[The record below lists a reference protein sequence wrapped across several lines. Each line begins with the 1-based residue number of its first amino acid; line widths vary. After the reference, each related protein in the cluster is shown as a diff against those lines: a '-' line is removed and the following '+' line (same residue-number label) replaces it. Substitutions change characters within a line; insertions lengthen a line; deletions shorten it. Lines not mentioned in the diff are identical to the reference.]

1 VRNPLMTEDDRTG
14 HSSIAEADGVASLPA
29 TPGPVPRRT
38 RRLFR
43 RRPRRRKIRWLRVF
57 LIGVPLAFLALFS
70 FVFGAVL
77 AFVPKVSGLQHEI
90 QVKFSNRG
98 NGGNSV
104 VYASDGKTQ
113 LGILTAHNEFF
124 LPPKDIPPIMAH
136 AIVAIED
143 KRFYTEPGIDI
154 RGIARAFVADVFG
167 GGTQGASTITEQ
179 FVKNALGQQYHR
191 SVLEKFYEAAIA
203 FQLAHRWSKPQI
215 LADYLNTAYFGSG
228 AYGVEAAAR
237 AYFGNDPQSNLYRC
251 GQTPNSKDP
260 KSLCVTNLT
269 PDEAALLAALVN
281 APTKFNGLE
290 NSGLAQDRRNL
301 VLRAMAA
308 QGYLN
313 APELT
318 AALQATVPPA
328 GSVLPPNQE
337 DSNKSAGYFVSW
349 VADTLTKH
357 LGFGTKAKG
366 KDVYTGGYKIVTTL
380 NSQLQ
385 DAAQA
390 IVNHTLPPGSGGPA
404 AAVVA
409 IDNTT
414 GEVRAMVGGYNFN
427 KNAFNLA
434 TQGERQPGSAWKV
447 FDLAAA
453 LDHGFTRDTGV
464 LSDPWTYRDPAEPAF
479 GAFSIRN
486 DEGGYY
492 GAKIPLWDALAV
504 SDNTV
509 FAHVGL
515 SPSVGTRL
523 IAAYAHNLG
532 ITTTISINPS
542 MVIGGLAIGVTP
554 LDMAHAYETIAN
566 YGRLTSGTL
575 VSDSCAGDAPDGNP
589 KLYQWEDIQP
599 APGTCPGPVGIQ
611 SILRG
616 NQAVLTNHT
625 NYRQALDYGTDQTE
639 VSMMHGVLTIGTAQ
653 SAQIPGLSAWGKT
666 GTTSNYADAWFVGS
680 TPKDG
685 KAPGQTIAVWV
696 GYPNGSKSM
705 AKDYGGKPV
714 YGGTYPALIWKAYV
728 EAMLRYYNSGSTGI
742 TNSTPA
748 TTPTYTPPSV
758 STATPTVGSTAPAT
772 QSTGVTGAPA
782 TGTTTP
788 ATGATTAT
796 QGPAS
801 TVTGGGG
808 STSTTP
814 TPPST
819 TPTTSTPPSTS
830 TGGGVVAPGSGTG
843 P

>member
-1 VRNPLMTEDDRTG
+1 MTEDDRTG
-14 HSSIAEADGVASLPA
+14 NSSIAEADGVASVPPA
-29 TPGPVPRRT
+29 MPAPVRRPPRRGI
-38 RRLFR
+38 FR

-90 QVKFSNRG
+90 QVKFSNHG
-98 NGGNSV
+98 NGANSV
-104 VYASDGKTQ
+104 VYSADHKL
-113 LGILTAHNEFF
+113 LGVLTAHNEFF
-124 LPPKDIPPIMAH
+124 LPPNDIPPIMAH

-154 RGIARAFVADVFG
+154 RGIARAFLADIFG
-167 GGTQGASTITEQ
+167 GSGTQGASTITEQ
-179 FVKNALGQQYHR
+179 FVKNALGEQYHR
-191 SVLEKFYEAAIA
+191 TVLEKFREAAIA

-237 AYFGNDPQSNLYRC
+237 AYFGSDPQSNLYGC
-251 GQTPNSKDP
+251 GQTPNAKDP
-260 KSLCVTNLT
+260 QSLCVTNLT

-281 APTKFNGLE
+281 APTDFNGLQD
-290 NSGLAQDRRNL
+290 SGLAQDRRNL
-301 VLRAMAA
+301 VLRQMAA
-308 QGYLN
+308 QGYLD

-318 AALQATVPPA
+318 AALQATIPPA
-328 GSVLPPNQE
+328 KYVRSPDQE
-337 DSNKSAGYFVSW
+337 DSNPSAGYFVSW
-349 VADTLTKH
+349 IANTLTQH
-357 LGFGTKAKG
+357 LTHAVPG
-366 KDVYTGGYKIVTTL
+366 VYTGGYTINTTL

-385 DAAQA
+385 DAAQS
-390 IVNHTLPPGSGGPA
+390 IVDHTLPANSGGPA

-409 IDNTT
+409 IDNAT
-414 GEVRAMVGGYNFN
+414 GEVRAMVGGYNYN
-427 KNAFNLA
+427 SNGFNLA
-434 TQGERQPGSAWKV
+434 TAAERQPGSAWKV

-453 LDHGFTRDTGV
+453 LEHGFTPDSTEV
-464 LSDPWTYRDPAEPAF
+464 SKSWTYHNPATPAF
-479 GAFSIRN
+479 GYFTIRN
-486 DEGGYY
+486 DEDGYY
-492 GAKIPLWDALAV
+492 DAPIPLWEALAV

-515 SPSVGTRL
+515 SPSVGTRMV
-523 IAAYAHNLG
+523 ANYAHSFG

-575 VSDSCAGDAPDGNP
+575 VSDTCAGDLPGGNP
-589 KLYQWEDIQP
+589 LAYQWEDVPPI
-599 APGTCPGPVGIQ
+599 ASDCSGAVGIE
-611 SILRG
+611 SVSRDGHTL
-616 NQAVLTNHT
+616 ANHT
-625 NYRQALDYGTDQTE
+625 NTQRVLSYRADQEE
-639 VSMMHGVLTIGTAQ
+639 VEMMHKVLTIGTAQ

-685 KAPGQTIAVWV
+685 KAPSMTVAVWV
-696 GYPNGSKSM
+696 GYPNSDKSM

-728 EAMLRYYNSGSTGI
+728 EAALRYYNSGSTGI
-742 TNSTPA
+742 NSTTPPS
-748 TTPTYTPPSV
+748 TPTYTPPSV
-758 STATPTVGSTAPAT
+758 STGATSGITQTPTT
-772 QSTGVTGAPA
+772 QSTGASGTA
-782 TGTTTP
+782 GTTTP
-788 ATGATTAT
+788 STGTTTAT

-808 STSTTP
+808 STSTPPTTTNP
-814 TPPST
+814 ATPP
-819 TPTTSTPPSTS
+819 STPPSTS
-830 TGGGVVAPGSGTG
+830 AGGGVVAPGSGSG

>member
-1 VRNPLMTEDDRTG
+1 MTEDDRTG
-14 HSSIAEADGVASLPA
+14 NSSIAEADGVASVPVVPA
-29 TPGPVPRRT
+29 PVRRRPRRGI
-38 RRLFR
+38 FR

-77 AFVPKVSGLQHEI
+77 AFVPKLSGLQHEI
-90 QVKFSNRG
+90 QVKFSNSG
-98 NGGNSV
+98 NGANSV
-104 VYASDGKTQ
+104 VYSADGKQ

-124 LPPKDIPPIMAH
+124 LPPQDIPPIMAH

-154 RGIARAFVADVFG
+154 RGIARALVADVFG
-167 GGTQGASTITEQ
+167 GAGTQGASTITEQ

-191 SVLEKFYEAAIA
+191 TVLEKFREAAIA
-203 FQLAHRWSKPQI
+203 FQLAHRWSKAQI

-237 AYFGNDPQSNLYRC
+237 AYFGNDPQSNLYGC
-251 GQTPNSKDP
+251 GRTPNSHDLA
-260 KSLCVTNLT
+260 SLCVTNLT

-301 VLRAMAA
+301 VLREMAA

-313 APELT
+313 SSELT

-337 DSNKSAGYFVSW
+337 DSDKSAGYFVSW
-349 VADTLTKH
+349 VADTLTQH
-357 LGFGTKAKG
+357 LGFGTCPKCR
-366 KDVYTGGYKIVTTL
+366 DVYTGGYRIVTTL

-385 DAAQA
+385 DAAQT
-390 IVNHTLPPGSGGPA
+390 IVDQTLPANAGGPA
-404 AAVVA
+404 AALVA
-409 IDNTT
+409 IDNAT
-414 GEVRAMVGGYNFN
+414 GQVRAMVGGYDFN

-453 LDHGFTRDTGV
+453 LDHGFTPNTGV
-464 LSDPWTYRDPAEPAF
+464 LSDPWVYRDPAEPAF

-492 GAKIPLWDALAV
+492 GVKIPLWEALAV

-515 SPSVGTRL
+515 SPSVGTHL
-523 IAAYAHNLG
+523 IAQYAHNLG
-532 ITTTISINPS
+532 ITTTISVNPS

-575 VSDSCAGDAPDGNP
+575 VSDSCAGDAPGGNP
-589 KLYQWEDIQP
+589 KAYRWEDVQP
-599 APGTCPGPVGIQ
+599 AQGTCPGAVGIQ
-611 SILRG
+611 SISREDHTLL
-616 NQAVLTNHT
+616 ANHT
-625 NYRQALDYGTDQTE
+625 NYQQALDYKTDQTE
-639 VSMMHGVLTIGTAQ
+639 VSMLHDVLTIGTAQ

-666 GTTSNYADAWFVGS
+666 GTTSNYVDAWFVGS

-685 KAPGQTIAVWV
+685 KAPGETIAVWV

-705 AKDYGGKPV
+705 ARDYGGKPV

-742 TNSTPA
+742 TSSTPPS
-748 TTPTYTPPSV
+748 TPTYTPPSPGV
-758 STATPTVGSTAPAT
+758 GATTATQTPST
-772 QSTGVTGAPA
+772 QSTGA
-782 TGTTTP
+782 TGTASP
-788 ATGATTAT
+788 ATGATTTT
-796 QGPAS
+796 QAPAS

-808 STSTTP
+808 STATTP
-814 TPPST
+814 TKPSPP
-819 TPTTSTPPSTS
+819 PSTPPSTS
-830 TGGGVVAPGSGTG
+830 TGGGVVAPGSGAG